1 MLVTIVVA
9 ALVSATIAIDLAIRR
24 SRLNYQ
30 RSALLILGYAPL
42 LAGIFLAGGVLDGVE
57 MVMPLSAAALVAVG
71 HALGQWNYARAGLTL
86 QALAAISTGAAALLF
101 IRSNDT
107 AKAVLVTSSVSIL
120 ELALVAPSDLQNL

>member
-57 MVMPLSAAALVAVG
+57 MVIPLAAAALVAVG
-71 HALGQWNYARAGLTL
+71 HVLGQWNYARAGLTL
-86 QALAAISTGAAALLF
+86 QALAAMSTGAAALLF

-107 AKAVLVTSSVSIL
+107 AKAVLVTSTVSIL

>member
-42 LAGIFLAGGVLDGVE
+42 LAGIFLAGGVRDGVE
-57 MVMPLSAAALVAVG
+57 MVMPLLAAALVAVG

-86 QALAAISTGAAALLF
+86 QALAAISTCAAALLF